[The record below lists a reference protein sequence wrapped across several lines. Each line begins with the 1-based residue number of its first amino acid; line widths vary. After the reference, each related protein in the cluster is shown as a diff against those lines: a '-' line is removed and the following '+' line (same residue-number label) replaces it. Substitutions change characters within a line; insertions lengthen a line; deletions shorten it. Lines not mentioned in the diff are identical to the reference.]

1 MGLVEY
7 AKSELARIDRDEDGM
22 QDKMNED
29 ILSIVEI
36 FSKQGHSGF
45 SAGYVRS
52 ALERLLRFKPLTPLT
67 GEDSEWDEIGNGKQ
81 QNKRCPSVFRNANG
95 TAYDINGIVV
105 SYNGGI
111 TWFSSK
117 RFKKE
122 VTFPYVPP
130 THAERVYIEYVS
142 EDEYEIITND
152 PVRIKALYERK
163 RRELDDGGAV

>member
-1 MGLVEY
+1 MDLVEY
-7 AKSELARIDRDEDGM
+7 AKSELVRIDRDEDGM

-36 FSKQGHSGF
+36 FSEQGHSGF

-52 ALERLLRFKPLTPLT
+52 ALERLLRFKSLTPLT

-81 QNKRCPSVFRNANG
+81 QNKRCPSVFRNADG
-95 TAYDINGIVV
+95 TAYDIDGIIVSNNGE
-105 SYNGGI
+105 I
-111 TWFSSK
+111 TWYSSG
-117 RFKKE
+117 RFTKK

-130 THAERVYIEYVS
+130 IHPERVYIEYT

-152 PVRIKALYERK
+152 PTRIKALYERK
-163 RRELDDGGAV
+163 RREFDDGGTER

>member
-1 MGLVEY
+1 MDLVKY
-7 AKSELARIDRDEDGM
+7 AKSELARIDRDEDGI
-22 QDKMNED
+22 QDKMYKD
-29 ILSIVEI
+29 ILDIVEM
-36 FSKQGHSGF
+36 FSKQGHSGS

-52 ALERLLRFKPLTPLT
+52 ALERLLRFKPLTSLT

-81 QNKRCPSVFRNANG
+81 QNKRCPSVFRNADG

-111 TWFSSK
+111 TWFPSK